1 MATRE
6 FKTFIKLLSKAK
18 IMSNLT
24 IQQYC
29 QLESLKTDLNLQS
42 IYNFQ
47 EQFQGNLTV
56 IKITDSEGN
65 ILQEL
70 IVVL

>member
-6 FKTFIKLLSKAK
+6 FKTSIKLLSKAK

-29 QLESLKTDLNLQS
+29 QLESLKTDLNLKS
-42 IYNFQ
+42 SYNFQ

-56 IKITDSEGN
+56 IKITDSKGN
-65 ILQEL
+65 MLQEL

>member
-1 MATRE
+1 MTSE
-6 FKTFIKLLSKAK
+6 FKGSIKLLSKAK

-29 QLESLKTDLNLQS
+29 QLESLKTDLNLKS
-42 IYNFQ
+42 SYNFQ

-65 ILQEL
+65 MLQEL
-70 IVVL
+70 IIVL

>member
-1 MATRE
+1 MTGE
-6 FKTFIKLLSKAK
+6 FKGSIKLLSKAK

-29 QLESLKTDLNLQS
+29 QLESLKTDLNLKS
-42 IYNFQ
+42 NYNFQ

-65 ILQEL
+65 MLQEL
-70 IVVL
+70 IIVL

>member
-1 MATRE
+1 
-6 FKTFIKLLSKAK
+6 
-18 IMSNLT
+18 MSNLT

>member
-1 MATRE
+1 
-6 FKTFIKLLSKAK
+6 
-18 IMSNLT
+18 MSNLT

-29 QLESLKTDLNLQS
+29 QLESLKTDLNLKS
-42 IYNFQ
+42 SYNFQ

-65 ILQEL
+65 MLQEL
-70 IVVL
+70 IIVL